1 MNLKLQTQN
10 FKSQKGNINFIRL
23 LFAVTGL
30 LAFCHVVGL
39 FIGEYA
45 WQWERLFGLD
55 GESNIPTWFSS
66 LLLASCAFVSF
77 RCYEA
82 AEKRDRWIWFLATA
96 GFLFLSCDEVA
107 MLHETVGSI
116 FKKKFVTSESVLANA
131 PTIWPVAVS
140 PLIALGMLWFGVF
153 IPKAMRNSKE
163 ALKLVMMGFALYLF
177 ATVGLE
183 LLEDFIQGDSLSWAR
198 EANTLFEESLEMIG
212 AIMILK
218 GLLIQ
223 WKVLMSA
230 ETPEV
235 TSRFDDENQRLNPCQ
250 A

>member
-45 WQWERLFGLD
+45 WQWERLFRLD

-82 AEKRDRWIWFLATA
+82 AEKRDL
-96 GFLFLSCDEVA
+96 
-107 MLHETVGSI
+107 VGY
-116 FKKKFVTSESVLANA
+116 
-131 PTIWPVAVS
+131 
-140 PLIALGMLWFGVF
+140 
-153 IPKAMRNSKE
+153 
-163 ALKLVMMGFALYLF
+163 LKLAVNII
-177 ATVGLE
+177 TGLTPK
-183 LLEDFIQGDSLSWAR
+183 FKP
-198 EANTLFEESLEMIG
+198 
-212 AIMILK
+212 LK
-218 GLLIQ
+218 KIIPII
-223 WKVLMSA
+223 
-230 ETPEV
+230 TH
-235 TSRFDDENQRLNPCQ
+235 
-250 A
+250 